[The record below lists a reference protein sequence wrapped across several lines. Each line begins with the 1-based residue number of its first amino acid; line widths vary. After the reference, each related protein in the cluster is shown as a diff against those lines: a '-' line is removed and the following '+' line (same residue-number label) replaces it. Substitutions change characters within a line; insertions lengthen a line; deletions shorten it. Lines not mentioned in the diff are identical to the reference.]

1 MQQPTK
7 LISKASAL
15 MRRLAGG
22 TGLGFSRSQQLA
34 ASCETI
40 SKCNEKR
47 ETKGTIYRD
56 ILSYQAEHQI
66 DFHDLVLY
74 ARDNKS
80 EWFQFL
86 CDDRNCAEVMVAI
99 LEEEIWKLEEA
110 EAEESELH
118 PLRQAL
124 GEQQRI
130 LEKFS

>member
-15 MRRLAGG
+15 MRKLTGG
-22 TGLGFSRSQQLA
+22 TGSGSSRSQKPA
-34 ASCETI
+34 ASCRTI
-40 SKCNEKR
+40 SKCNEKNR
-47 ETKGTIYRD
+47 TEDTIYRD
-56 ILSYQAEHQI
+56 ILSYRAEHQL

-74 ARDNKS
+74 ARDSKP

-86 CDDRNCAEVMVAI
+86 CDDRHCAEVMVAI

-124 GEQQRI
+124 EEQQRI

>member
-1 MQQPTK
+1 MQRPNK

-22 TGLGFSRSQQLA
+22 TGSDFSRNRQPA
-34 ASCETI
+34 ASCKTI
-40 SKCNEKR
+40 SKCSEKR
-47 ETKGTIYRD
+47 ETEGTIYRD
-56 ILSYQAEHQI
+56 ILSYQAEHQL

-74 ARDNKS
+74 ARDSKT

-86 CDDRNCAEVMVAI
+86 CDDRHCAEVMVAI

-110 EAEESELH
+110 EAEESELY
-118 PLRQAL
+118 PFRQAL
-124 GEQQRI
+124 EEQQRI